1 MDNKTYLKDL
11 PKEDVVKMLS
21 YPSALYNYMY
31 DIVAERNGMWAGD
44 AYSEILGKDD
54 NRWVKYDSC
63 SYDWWICVRPGHYA
77 NALDIDTENYF
88 NEEDAKELKELKE
101 ELKKKCGEIDNLGDD
116 DNYYDKLGELE
127 DEADEIAN
135 KMLKI
140 VEAEVKNMEKVD
152 DDQIVEEFY
161 ECEYGDTFYILG
173 DDKTKVYRDY
183 TQTYKV

>member
-1 MDNKTYLKDL
+1 MDKKTYLKDL

-21 YPSALYNYMY
+21 YPSELHNYMY

-44 AYSEILGKDD
+44 VYGEILGGDTK
-54 NRWVKYDSC
+54 WIEYDSY
-63 SYDWWICVRPGHYA
+63 SYGWWICVRPGHYA

-88 NEEDAKELKELKE
+88 NEEDANELKKLKE

-135 KMLKI
+135 KMLRI
-140 VEAEVKNMEKVD
+140 VEKEVKNIEEVD